1 MFAASTLS
9 PLLSQLEK
17 EHLAKFDISWKG
29 LNQHLFHKLV
39 FTDPKIQKVIPLC
52 ISKVRSLV
60 YVFLLYTIDCFNIFR
75 LFSTAGED
83 EFQTFRFQ

>member
-17 EHLAKFDISWKG
+17 EHLAKFDISWRG

-52 ISKVRSLV
+52 ISKVRVYGFLV
-60 YVFLLYTIDCFNIFR
+60 FAVDRFNIFHS
-75 LFSTAGED
+75 FFTAGED
-83 EFQTFRFQ
+83 EFQTFRF